1 VLAHLREVLEH
12 KVLQSNG
19 TVAVLVERLHCDKVE
34 FNRGRIEHLELHVCV
49 LAVGDNQPQFL
60 GQVDE
65 LWEVNLAEIAKR
77 FKDIILLR
85 CRVLN
90 EDQHNRST

>member
-1 VLAHLREVLEH
+1 
-12 KVLQSNG
+12 
-19 TVAVLVERLHCDKVE
+19 
-34 FNRGRIEHLELHVCV
+34 VCV

-90 EDQHNRST
+90 EDQHNTST